1 MKTVPVQQAVGMAL
15 AHDLTQIIIGG
26 FEGARFKKGHIV
38 REEDIPVLLSMGKQN
53 LFVLELGPEDVHE
66 EEAARRI
73 AAAVTG
79 PHVRAQDAGEGKV
92 NLYAEVS
99 GVLKV
104 DEARLAQLVD
114 DDLVM
119 LTTLPQNTP
128 VNAGDLLA
136 GTRVIPLYVKD
147 STVRRAESVGQ
158 VLQVLPYQ
166 PLRVGVLSTGSEVYN
181 GLIQD
186 KFGPI
191 LRQKFAAL
199 GCTVM
204 DQLFAD
210 DNEQMIAD
218 KIRQLRDAGAQ
229 LIAVT
234 GGMSVDPDDR
244 TPAGIRLAGTQL
256 ESYGAPFLPGSMFLL
271 GYLDGVTVVGLP
283 GCVMHDEFTI
293 FDVLVPR
300 LVAGEHL
307 TRADVK
313 ALALGGLRSHTH

>member
-1 MKTVPVQQAVGMAL
+1 MKTVAVQDAVGMPL

-38 REEDIPVLLSMGKQN
+38 REEDIPVLLSMGKRS
-53 LFVLELGPEDVHE
+53 LYVLDLGPEDVHE
-66 EEAARRI
+66 EQAALRI

-79 PHVRAQDAGEGKV
+79 DNAIYRPAGEGKV
-92 NLYAEVS
+92 NIYAGAD
-99 GVLKV
+99 GVLTV
-104 DEARLAQLVD
+104 DANKLARLVD
-114 DDLVM
+114 DDLVI
-119 LTTLPQNTP
+119 LTTLPQHTP
-128 VNAGDLLA
+128 VKTGTLVAA
-136 GTRVIPLYVKD
+136 TRVIPLYVHE
-147 STVRRAESVGQ
+147 STVKRAESVGKL
-158 VLQVLPYQ
+158 LQVMPYQ
-166 PLRVGVLSTGSEVYN
+166 PLRVGILSTGSEVFH

-191 LRQKFAAL
+191 LRAKFAEL
-199 GCTVM
+199 GCTVL

-210 DNEQMIAD
+210 DDEAMIAD
-218 KIRQLRDAGAQ
+218 KITQLKDAGAQ

-244 TPAGIRLAGTQL
+244 TPAGIRHAGTQL

-271 GYLDGVTVVGLP
+271 GYLGAITVVGLP

-300 LVAGEHL
+300 LVAGEKL

-313 ALALGGLRSHTH
+313 ALALGGLRSEDH